1 MLGFNCKVWD
11 FCPTMK
17 AWDSN
22 VDPVGFIRH
31 WALQLQ
37 EGLSNLLL
45 LTGIRTFHHVYV
57 YQVQTRGVS
66 GGINLYGH
74 WSCKAQWDD

>member
-1 MLGFNCKVWD
+1 
-11 FCPTMK
+11 MK

-22 VDPVGFIRH
+22 VDTVEFVRH

-37 EGLSNLLL
+37 EGLSKLILLI
-45 LTGIRTFHHVYV
+45 GIRTFHHVYV
-57 YQVQTRGVS
+57 YQVQTRGAS

-74 WSCKAQWDD
+74 WSCKAQRDD